1 MNEVHQEKGI
11 TLIALAVTIIVILI
25 IAGISIG
32 TISGNDSTIN
42 KANDVRNAVNNK
54 EESDAIKISIQ
65 ETMLLNDKGELD
77 AENFERIL
85 REHLVEV
92 YNFYYDETQKKYTFT
107 AYPSGITYVV
117 NSKGEIE

>member
-1 MNEVHQEKGI
+1 MNKVHQEKGI

-54 EESDAIKISIQ
+54 EESDAIKIAIQ

-85 REHLVEV
+85 REHLVED
-92 YNFYYDETQKKYTFT
+92 YNFY
-107 AYPSGITYVV
+107 
-117 NSKGEIE
+117 